1 MMKERQK
8 AKWRI
13 WLLLFPF
20 ILGLSC
26 NHTEKTNAE
35 SEANEMSLDQQ
46 HERHCKAMRLD
57 SLLCNRAFGEALLFL
72 DSLHQ
77 QYPQDPQFYFG
88 EGWVYDM
95 QDDSINAHAA
105 FRKARVLYDS
115 LILKKEDLGDKINR
129 AFITQILE
137 GKEAYELELNQL
149 AQSVKNKKDSL
160 YVESFHNYIYEKES
174 LFCEKVN
181 GVHR

>member
-1 MMKERQK
+1 MERK
-8 AKWRI
+8 KTKWRI
-13 WLLLFPF
+13 WLLLLPF

-26 NHTEKTNAE
+26 NYAEKTNAAPE
-35 SEANEMSLDQQ
+35 TNDRSLDEQR
-46 HERHCKAMRLD
+46 ERHCKAMRLD

-95 QDDSINAHAA
+95 QDDSTNAHAA
-105 FRKARVLYDS
+105 FRKARALYDS
-115 LILKKEDLGDKINR
+115 LILKNDDLGDKINR

-137 GKEAYELELNQL
+137 GKEAYDLELNQL
-149 AQSVKNKKDSL
+149 AKSVKDDKDSL
-160 YVESFHNYIYEKES
+160 YVESFHNYIYEKEF
-174 LFCEKVN
+174 LFREKVN
-181 GVHR
+181 GIR